1 MIIIASSV
9 NLVQSYQNPGSHI
22 GYWLKHVFGLS
33 FLDLNDV
40 ELAYQTTLEP
50 AVNAFPELMPFSE
63 YLTTTYVYPPK
74 LWARFPT
81 SYGYDMPCTT
91 NGCESYH
98 SHLKDHIGNAHP
110 NVYKFAKVM
119 IERQELV
126 YVKLQSLLATRNST
140 LTAKQREMQ
149 ETCEAFLR
157 KNLTSYEFIHKL
169 SFKFLPTVL

>member
-1 MIIIASSV
+1 
-9 NLVQSYQNPGSHI
+9 
-22 GYWLKHVFGLS
+22 
-33 FLDLNDV
+33 
-40 ELAYQTTLEP
+40 
-50 AVNAFPELMPFSE
+50 MPFSE
-63 YLTTTYVYPPK
+63 YLTTTYVSSTARYPPK

-98 SHLKDHIGNAHP
+98 RHLKDHIGNAHP

-126 YVKLQSLLATRNST
+126 YVKLQSLLATRNAT

>member
-1 MIIIASSV
+1 MAETCV
-9 NLVQSYQNPGSHI
+9 
-22 GYWLKHVFGLS
+22 WAF
-33 FLDLNDV
+33 FLDPNDV

-50 AVNAFPELMPFSE
+50 AVNACPELMPFSE
-63 YLTTTYVYPPK
+63 YLTTTYVSSTARYPPK

-98 SHLKDHIGNAHP
+98 RHLKDHIGNAHP

-126 YVKLQSLLATRNST
+126 YVKMQSLLATRNST

>member
-1 MIIIASSV
+1 MRRLSSQSSI
-9 NLVQSYQNPGSHI
+9 NLVEVGESHQNPESHI
-22 GYWLKHVFGLS
+22 GYWLKHVLGLS
-33 FLDLNDV
+33 FLDPNDV

-50 AVNAFPELMPFSE
+50 AVNACPELM
-63 YLTTTYVYPPK
+63 YLTTSYVSSTARYPPK

-98 SHLKDHIGNAHP
+98 RHLKDHIGNAHP

-126 YVKLQSLLATRNST
+126 YVTR
-140 LTAKQREMQ
+140 
-149 ETCEAFLR
+149 
-157 KNLTSYEFIHKL
+157 H
-169 SFKFLPTVL
+169 